1 MDTDIYRIENANLVT
16 ESGEIALR
24 NISRRFQ
31 QLFPNI
37 LTETYSPTRFHFRHT
52 GTSRTNTSI
61 RAFASG
67 LFGEVGAESVVYEPV
82 PDVDFLLRPF
92 SHCPAYD
99 EELLGWERERFGLQ
113 EGPEVQEM
121 LEQVNRKIGFH
132 GSNQLNFLQ
141 VMSMWEWCH
150 IDVSLRFE
158 ASNTETGPDNPWCA
172 AFSMAHHLLLAY
184 YRDVGYYYY
193 SSYGVRNQRLLQ
205 NLMCGV
211 VQDLLRHM
219 QSENSDDTMARI
231 FITGSNEVRA
241 MLVALG
247 AFRDVWPL
255 HRHNYAQQLGR
266 QWATSLIAPFSTNL
280 VVVRYE

>member
-1 MDTDIYRIENANLVT
+1 MDNDLYRLENANLVT

-37 LTETYSPTRFHFRHT
+37 LTETYSATHFHFRHT

-61 RAFASG
+61 RAFAVG
-67 LFGEVGAESVVYEPV
+67 LFGEVGAENVVYEPV
-82 PDVDFLLRPF
+82 PELDWFLNPLI
-92 SHCPAYD
+92 HCPAFD
-99 EELLGWERERFGLQ
+99 EEISDWERERLGLR

-121 LEQVNRKIGFH
+121 VEQVNRKLGFH
-132 GSNQLNFLQ
+132 GSNQLSFVQ
-141 VMSMWEWCH
+141 VISMWNWCH
-150 IDVSLRFE
+150 IDVGLRFE
-158 ASNTETGPDNPWCA
+158 ASNSETGPNNPWCA
-172 AFSMAHHLLLAY
+172 AFSMAHHLLIEY
-184 YRDVGYYYY
+184 YRDLGYYYF
-193 SSYGVRNQRLLQ
+193 SSYGVRNQHLLQ

-211 VQDLLRHM
+211 IQDLLRHM
-219 QSENSDDTMARI
+219 QSENNTDTMARI
-231 FITGSNEVRA
+231 FITDSNEVRA
-241 MLVALG
+241 MLVVLG

-266 QWATSLIAPFSTNL
+266 SWLTSIISPFSANL